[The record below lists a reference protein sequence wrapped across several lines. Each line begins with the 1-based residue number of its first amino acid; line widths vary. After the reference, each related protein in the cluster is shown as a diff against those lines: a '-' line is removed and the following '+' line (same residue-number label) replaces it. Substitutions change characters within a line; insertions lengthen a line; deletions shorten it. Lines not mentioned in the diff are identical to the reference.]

1 MDNYGYKKNN
11 PNHPESNRF
20 SPKEIIDAIM
30 QSEFGKIF
38 RSVENKLTT
47 PFQNIPKNGESF
59 DIRRLSDTLSG
70 TTDELFLNFAP
81 PKGFEA
87 IITGYGIFSDA
98 QFATQTEF
106 IPRVN
111 GSRVFP
117 YHGTPTDLTNPRKLP
132 YRISLGL
139 GPDLTD
145 ESLIECSLRV
155 KETDTF
161 TWNLTNSSI
170 LTQAMGVRFKGYLR
184 TVNEMHDYKIGG

>member
-1 MDNYGYKKNN
+1 MDNYGYKKDI
-11 PNHPESNRF
+11 PNHPERNRF
-20 SPKEIIDAIM
+20 SPKEIIDAIA

-38 RSVENKLTT
+38 RQIENKLTT
-47 PFQNIPKNGESF
+47 PFQNIPQNGESF
-59 DIRRLSDTLSG
+59 DIRRLSDALAG
-70 TTDELFLNFAP
+70 TTDDLFLNFAP

-106 IPRVN
+106 NPRVN

-117 YHGTPTDLTNPRKLP
+117 YHGTPTDLNNPRKLP

-145 ESLIECSLRV
+145 QSLIECSLR
-155 KETDTF
+155 
-161 TWNLTNSSI
+161 
-170 LTQAMGVRFKGYLR
+170 LR
-184 TVNEMHDYKIGG
+184 D